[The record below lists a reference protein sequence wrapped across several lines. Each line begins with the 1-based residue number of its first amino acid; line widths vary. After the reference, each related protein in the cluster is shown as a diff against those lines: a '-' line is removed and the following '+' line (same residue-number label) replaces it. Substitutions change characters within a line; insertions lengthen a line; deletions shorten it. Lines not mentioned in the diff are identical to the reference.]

1 VGRAA
6 GMTLAT
12 SAAPLNSERR
22 DTSVV
27 GTQALVS
34 SQQLMAASKHCR
46 DVVSTT
52 ENPSLTVRLWHA
64 RHVVDRCRSKPNQAN
79 FESSIEFRRPPRPN
93 TPPTSDAQ
101 DMPSDKP
108 MSNA

>member
-1 VGRAA
+1 
-6 GMTLAT
+6 MTLAT
-12 SAAPLNSERR
+12 SGAPLNSDRR
-22 DTSVV
+22 DTSVA
-27 GTQALVS
+27 GTRAVVS

-52 ENPSLTVRLWHA
+52 ENPSLTFVYGTQG
-64 RHVVDRCRSKPNQAN
+64 HVVDRCRSKPNQVN

-93 TPPTSDAQ
+93 TPPDPQ

-108 MSNA
+108 MSN